1 MEQTT
6 FWKNDKS
13 LAWFFLILLALIW
26 GSSFILIKK
35 SLVVYTPLE
44 VGALRIV
51 SAGLVLAP
59 IAIKRL
65 AKLTRK
71 NWQILLLVGFVGSFG
86 PAFLFALAQTRLE
99 SGLTGALNALTPL
112 FTILIGGY
120 FFGTRITLKNTIGIA
135 IGFVGTVV
143 LILAGDGGA
152 ISGFN
157 FYALFVVLATIMYG
171 SNLNIIKA
179 FLSSLKPLTITSVS
193 LLMVLPLALVILA
206 SLTDFSTKLLY
217 VEGAWVALG
226 YVSLLGVLGTAIALI
241 IFNKMVQL
249 STPLFTSSVTYIIPI
264 VAVIWGLI
272 DGEKLLLMHFV
283 SMTLIIVGVYIANR
297 K

>member
-1 MEQTT
+1 MEKST
-6 FWKNDKS
+6 FWKNDKT

-35 SLVVYTPLE
+35 SLIVYTPLE

-112 FTILIGGY
+112 FTILIGSY
-120 FFGTRITLKNTIGIA
+120 FFGTKITLKNTIGIA
-135 IGFVGTVV
+135 IGFVGTVM
-143 LILAGDGGA
+143 LILAGSGGI

-171 SNLNIIKA
+171 TNLNIIKVH
-179 FLSSLKPLTITSVS
+179 LSGLKPLTITSVS

-206 SLTDFSTKLLY
+206 SLTGFSTKLLY
-217 VEGAWVALG
+217 VEGAWEALG

-264 VAVIWGLI
+264 VAVIWGLL
-272 DGEKLLLMHFV
+272 DGEKLLLVHFI
-283 SMTLIIVGVYIANR
+283 SMALIILGVYIANR